1 MATPPPGQQQAHG
14 SRPDPHLVA
23 LKVLRSTRPS
33 LVPSKSPFY
42 DPRALGGAALRSLEQ
57 ASATEGRGSEYGLTG
72 ALMLPSSFGSIYL
85 GETFNAVLSLS
96 NDLAPSSH
104 PSTIAHS
111 PVLKVEMHTGI
122 NPQSGAAAVKHPLA
136 NVTAQTPS
144 AALAPG
150 QSQEAAVSWE
160 LKELGVHALVCTVTY
175 AVQAVAEDGIPRAVS
190 RSFRKVYKFQ
200 VKNPLSV
207 RTKAH
212 APTPSTPTSF
222 FSPTER
228 RKVFLEVQVQNQCEH
243 TMWFERMRFDPLP
256 GWTLDDEVNEGLF
269 EGEEA
274 LLPHGA
280 VRQFVY
286 VLSAGE
292 EVPPAVPAS
301 SQGLGRLDIVWRTPH
316 GEIGRLQTSMLGRR
330 VPQPPAPLNLP
341 SSSTAPLEP
350 APVPSQPESAPG
362 SKPPPAPYRSTS
374 YIARGGTA
382 IPSAVPAVPSPPQ
395 PLPPLAHSA
404 SSLDFD
410 LTVSYLSSSSP
421 CSPLVF
427 TRDVPFTV
435 GFHLAVSDLSPPSGP
450 SFGKR
455 RRLRLAA
462 QHIQFHSSPLSPPPA
477 PSSLSANPRTHQAP
491 EAAAPT
497 LTLPGALSGAPAVPQ
512 TVTSLQQQQHLSQRA
527 PTPLSAASSVSTPR
541 ASFDSAR
548 FTAPRA
554 GVDPSTPFPARS
566 PVLPLPSPA
575 ATLRLPVPHPLPSS
589 PVPSPA
595 VLPSRE
601 IVRLG
606 PAVVALGFVTL
617 DFGGAGAGAGEGD
630 HGGSARAEV
639 EFTMRFVPVGTGLLR
654 VGGIRVLVLEESIVE
669 GQEGQEGQEE
679 ETGEDVKEEEEVGE
693 EEERKDAGGTTASE
707 RHATVVRE
715 WDTVAEVWVGSGS
728 GEAGDWGGCRAAV

>member
-1 MATPPPGQQQAHG
+1 MATPPPGQQQAQG

-33 LVPSKSPFY
+33 LVPSKTPIY
-42 DPRALGGAALRSLEQ
+42 DPLAFGGAALRSLEQ

-111 PVLKVEMHTGI
+111 PVLKVEMHTGL

-175 AVQAVAEDGIPRAVS
+175 AVQAVVEDGTTRTVS

-200 VKNPLSV
+200 VNNPLSV

-222 FSPTER
+222 LSPTER

-243 TMWFERMRFDPLP
+243 AMWFERMLFDPLP

-274 LLPHGA
+274 LLPQGA
-280 VRQFVY
+280 VRQFVF

-292 EVPPAVPAS
+292 AVPPAAPAS
-301 SQGLGRLDIVWRTPH
+301 SQGLGRLDIVWRTPN

-341 SSSTAPLEP
+341 SSSAVPPEP
-350 APVPSQPESAPG
+350 APVPSPLPESAPG

-374 YIARGGTA
+374 
-382 IPSAVPAVPSPPQ
+382 
-395 PLPPLAHSA
+395 A
-404 SSLDFD
+404 SNLDFD
-410 LTVSYLSSSSP
+410 LTVSSLSSSSP
-421 CSPLVF
+421 SAPLVF
-427 TRDVPFTV
+427 TRDVPFTLA
-435 GFHLAVSDLSPPSGP
+435 FHLAVSDLSPPASL
-450 SFGKR
+450 SSGKR

-462 QHIQFHSSPLSPPPA
+462 QHIQFHPSPISPPPD
-477 PSSLSANPRTHQAP
+477 PSSLSANPRAHQAP
-491 EAAAPT
+491 QAAAPT
-497 LTLPGALSGAPAVPQ
+497 LTLPGALSGSPAIPQ
-512 TVTSLQQQQHLSQRA
+512 TITSLQQQQQLVQRSPA
-527 PTPLSAASSVSTPR
+527 PLSTPR
-541 ASFDSAR
+541 ALSDSA
-548 FTAPRA
+548 TA
-554 GVDPSTPFPARS
+554 VDPSTLTFPAR
-566 PVLPLPSPA
+566 LPFPHLSSSSS
-575 ATLRLPVPHPLPSS
+575 TTTTTTTIRLPAPHPLPSS
-589 PVPSPA
+589 PLLPPA

-606 PAVVALGFVTL
+606 PAVVELGFLTFEQAR
-617 DFGGAGAGAGEGD
+617 DGARAGAGEGE
-630 HGGSARAEV
+630 GNGAGRRGEV
-639 EFTMRFVPVGTGLLR
+639 EFKMRFVPLGTGLLR
-654 VGGIRVLVLEESIVE
+654 VGGVRILLLEESVVE
-669 GQEGQEGQEE
+669 SEGEGE
-679 ETGEDVKEEEEVGE
+679 GGAKEEEGEEE
-693 EEERKDAGGTTASE
+693 EEERKNDEGTTRE
-707 RHATVVRE
+707 RHAAVVRE
-715 WDTVAEVWVGSGS
+715 WETVAEVWVGSSSGS
-728 GEAGDWGGCRAAV
+728 GAAERAVV